1 VYCTIE
7 QGRITGLIGPNGAGK
22 TTLFNLIAG
31 EFAPDHGNIF
41 LQGEPAHRLPSNAIC
56 KRGIARTFQMVRP
69 FLHLTT
75 LRNVVMAASFGRT
88 PTPSYHEAEAIA
100 WHWLA
105 FMGLADKAHVL
116 AKSLPLG
123 ERKRLEMARPLA
135 TQPQLLLLDEAIA
148 GLNPTEV
155 GQMMDHI
162 RAVQGTGVTIF
173 RIERVMKAL
182 LGLSDKVI
190 VLTHGEKITEGPPQG
205 VANDPQ
211 VIAAYLGQKR
221 LAQETYRQCYTYNV
235 WRSLTVMSRRC
246 GTSRCR
252 STRERLLPYWV

>member
-1 VYCTIE
+1 MKLLEVCDVMKRFGGLLALHQVHCSIE
-7 QGRITGLIGPNGAGK
+7 QGQITGLIGPNGAGK

-31 EFAPDHGNIF
+31 EFAPDGGSIL
-41 LQGEPAHRLPSNAIC
+41 LQGAPIHRLSSNAIC

-69 FLHLTT
+69 FLNLTT

-88 PTPSYHEAEAIA
+88 PTPSYHVVEAIVRY
-100 WHWLA
+100 WLE
-105 FMGLADKAHVL
+105 FMSLADKAHVL
-116 AKSLPLG
+116 ARSLPLG
-123 ERKRLEMARPLA
+123 DRKRLEIARALA

-155 GQMMDHI
+155 GQIMDLI

-173 RIERVMKAL
+173 LIEHVMKAI

-190 VLTHGEKITEGPPQG
+190 VLNYGEKIAEGPPQE
-205 VANDPQ
+205 VANAPQ

-221 LAQETYRQCYTYNV
+221 PT
-235 WRSLTVMSRRC
+235 
-246 GTSRCR
+246 
-252 STRERLLPYWV
+252 

>member
-1 VYCTIE
+1 MKLLEVCEVTKRFGGLLALHRVSCTIE
-7 QGRITGLIGPNGAGK
+7 QGQITGLIGPNGAGK

-31 EFAPDHGNIF
+31 EFAPDQGSIL
-41 LQGEPAHRLPSNAIC
+41 LQGEPLHRLPSNTIC

-88 PTPSYHEAEAIA
+88 PSPGRQQAKAIA
-100 WHWLA
+100 WHWLE
-105 FMGLADKAHVL
+105 FIGLADKAHLL
-116 AKSLPLG
+116 ARSLTLG
-123 ERKRLEMARPLA
+123 ERKRLEIARALA

-155 GQMMDHI
+155 SQIMALI
-162 RAVQGTGVTIF
+162 RQVQHTGVTIF
-173 RIERVMKAL
+173 LIEHVMKAV

-190 VLTHGEKITEGPPQG
+190 VLNHGEKIAEGPPQD
-205 VANDPQ
+205 VATDPR

-221 LAQETYRQCYTYNV
+221 
-235 WRSLTVMSRRC
+235 
-246 GTSRCR
+246 
-252 STRERLLPYWV
+252 